1 MSEGSFEP
9 SLFNG
14 VSLNPITYL
23 MQIKE
28 KGNLSKF
35 PLTIIRE
42 LLTNLFLNLC
52 GLTYSVTEIIE
63 LASANLT
70 VTDNLDVLYVR
81 GMEREY
87 SLNANA
93 VSYASDGKC
102 LGYAAASLGNDSA
115 LEHLDSLSVALANV
129 H

>member
-52 GLTYSVTEIIE
+52 GLTDSVAEIIE

-70 VTDNLDVLYVR
+70 VTNNLDVLYV
-81 GMEREY
+81 G
-87 SLNANA
+87 
-93 VSYASDGKC
+93 
-102 LGYAAASLGNDSA
+102 
-115 LEHLDSLSVALANV
+115 
-129 H
+129 